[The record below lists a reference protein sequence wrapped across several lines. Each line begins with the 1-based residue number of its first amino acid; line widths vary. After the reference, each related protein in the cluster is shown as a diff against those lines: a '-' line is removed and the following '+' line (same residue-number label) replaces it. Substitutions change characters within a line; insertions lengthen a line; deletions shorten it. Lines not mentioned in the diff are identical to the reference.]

1 MAAATQSPTDLTLG
15 RVLGVVILLPV
26 INALAHP
33 SPAHFGAAALGLV
46 ALALHQVVL
55 LDRPW
60 PTGAVVAMVIA
71 MLLAGYAAYRLTG
84 DSWLLVAT
92 AAAIC
97 VAIRLHPL
105 QLALLTV
112 LGCTAAAFALAPAS
126 TMASTTVLL
135 VAGPGAI
142 AALRQRLVS
151 TIAELEA
158 TREELAHVAVE
169 AERSRFS
176 DELHDVLGHSLSV
189 MVVAAQ
195 VVQKSVTRAPSQAI
209 ESAREIEQVG
219 RRALD
224 EVRDTVSEYRGRT
237 VASERADVERA
248 LAASAITVTS
258 HFDQPVPSSV
268 DGTLAVILRE
278 LVTNVIRHS
287 GATQCSLVLSVTADD
302 VTLTVSDNGTTEDA
316 KERAEAGLTTVRRR
330 AARRGGDVEVAA
342 SQPRGLTVTVR
353 IPLNSNGSER

>member
-1 MAAATQSPTDLTLG
+1 MSSPVAAGTPSDQSPTDLALG
-15 RVLGVVILLPV
+15 RVLGLVILLPV
-26 INALAHP
+26 INALLHP
-33 SPAHFGAAALGLV
+33 SAAHVGAAALGLV

-60 PTGAVVAMVIA
+60 PPGTVLAMVIA
-71 MLLAGYAAYRLTG
+71 MLLAGYAAHRLTG

-97 VAIRLHPL
+97 AAVRLRPL
-105 QLALLTV
+105 QLALV
-112 LGCTAAAFALAPAS
+112 AVAGCTVAAFALTPAS

-151 TIAELEA
+151 TIAELQA
-158 TREELAHVAVE
+158 TREELAQVAVE

-195 VVQKSVTRAPSQAI
+195 VVQKSVTRAPEQAI
-209 ESAREIEQVG
+209 ESAHEIEQVG

-237 VASERADVERA
+237 VRFRTSGRRTGFSGQCDHRHQQLRPAGPLRSRRDV
-248 LAASAITVTS
+248 
-258 HFDQPVPSSV
+258 
-268 DGTLAVILRE
+268 
-278 LVTNVIRHS
+278 
-287 GATQCSLVLSVTADD
+287 
-302 VTLTVSDNGTTEDA
+302 
-316 KERAEAGLTTVRRR
+316 
-330 AARRGGDVEVAA
+330 GGDPAGTRDQRDPAQRRHAVLVGAVGHRRHRHPDGQRQRHRA
-342 SQPRGLTVTVR
+342 GCSTTGRGRSADGSPPR
-353 IPLNSNGSER
+353 

>member
-1 MAAATQSPTDLTLG
+1 M
-15 RVLGVVILLPV
+15 
-26 INALAHP
+26 
-33 SPAHFGAAALGLV
+33 

-60 PTGAVVAMVIA
+60 PTGTVLAMVIA
-71 MLLAGYAAYRLTG
+71 MLLAGYAAHRLTG
-84 DSWLLVAT
+84 DSWLLIAT

-97 VAIRLHPL
+97 TAVRLSPL
-105 QLALLTV
+105 QLALAAV
-112 LGCTAAAFALAPAS
+112 AGCTVAAFALTPAS

-151 TIAELEA
+151 TIAELQA
-158 TREELAHVAVE
+158 TREELAQVAVE

-195 VVQKSVTRAPSQAI
+195 VVQKSVTRAPEQAI
-209 ESAREIEQVG
+209 ESAHEIEQVG

-237 VASERADVERA
+237 VASERPDVERA

-258 HFDQPVPSSV
+258 SFDQPVPSAV

-287 GATQCSLVLSVTADD
+287 GATQCSLVLSVTEDTA
-302 VTLTVSDNGTTEDA
+302 TLTVSDNGTAQDA
-316 KERAEAGLTTVRRR
+316 VERAEAGLRTVRRR
-330 AARRGGDVEVAA
+330 AERRGGDVDVSAH
-342 SQPRGLTVTVR
+342 QPDGLTVTVR
-353 IPLNSNGSER
+353 IPLSSNGSERKQP